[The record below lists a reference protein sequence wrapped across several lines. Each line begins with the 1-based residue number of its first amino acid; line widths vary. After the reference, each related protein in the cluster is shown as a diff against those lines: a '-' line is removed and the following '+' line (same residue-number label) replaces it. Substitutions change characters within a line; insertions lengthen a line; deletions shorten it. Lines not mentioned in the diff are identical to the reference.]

1 MKVKWREVRDTGERL
16 EFERL
21 IEMLIDVLD
30 NPMHSGRVLGAA
42 VYHARFSTPERA
54 YVETSNFSGFHSIPS
69 AVGPAMYPSNA
80 DDATTAGLAR

>member
-21 IEMLIDVLD
+21 IEMLIDVFD

-42 VYHARFSTPERA
+42 V

-80 DDATTAGLAR
+80 DEATTAGLAR